1 MEKLNSSVDICL
13 GWLSTQ
19 LCTATANS
27 ERNLKKKWF
36 SQYFISELV
45 VALCID
51 FDWKID
57 FLSNT
62 RFVSRKMVTF

>member
-27 ERNLKKKWF
+27 ERNLKKKN
-36 SQYFISELV
+36 
-45 VALCID
+45 
-51 FDWKID
+51 D
-57 FLSNT
+57 FLNIL
-62 RFVSRKMVTF
+62 FLN